1 MINFT
6 LTSDGQSLLASA
18 VAGSNPV
25 IIDAIDLKDA
35 NGNIVYS
42 ATEND
47 FSGAVVADGAGLG
60 DYIVLQFEDSRSNSY
75 TVSNIDIK
83 SGGTV
88 VAISEAI
95 SLTKNAN
102 TTANFRVSAQ
112 FDGASKC
119 ACKNT
124 VVNLP
129 YATQN
134 RDGIIR
140 FAKTTGEQH
149 KERTVY
155 SAQDVEALVAAGV
168 AGTDKYV
175 PWDTSDGGE
184 VITGELTA
192 DKIKV
197 VNDYDNP
204 ASAVAMTVTSNDAGE
219 SALNVDG
226 YISGKAV
233 ASAPA
238 FGDGSMPSGLGLV
251 NEDYIAALY
260 SDHVAGSDGTPT
272 SSLVS
277 GAAVD
282 SYVNDKLSKYVTL
295 GTEQEI
301 AGKKTFS
308 EDTVFTKSVV
318 SPSYVGDGVYA
329 AYDAS
334 TWSSAEG
341 ATSDSDNKLPTVS
354 AVRAAISAGD
364 SAVTSA
370 FQQADLSLQ
379 SQIDALN
386 AGQNLADMVESQAA
400 LDSLDTTNLESGDKV
415 QVLKDEDHGDASTV
429 YRLVKTESSDGSETV
444 EWEYIGE
451 YGQDSYTKSE
461 ADELF
466 VENSQIKQAV
476 DSAKADEIPSSAAV
490 ATYVSNAISTA
501 SGDYVT
507 LATEQTITGEKTF
520 ENTVKVVDPD
530 NEKHSLSIYSGTTA
544 ESGTTRSSITCFNED
559 KLAMSSTMFE
569 CSGGQDNLFYRHELY
584 SYTEDGSA
592 TRAWTSMQQTIM
604 EHYGVVSS
612 DLVLTASSYHT
623 LPNPHAEA
631 RFELTGE
638 VEAENYQERI
648 RLRKTQSVDNPD
660 DVRTYID
667 LYADHITN
675 VGDDIHFKTIVHSQ
689 GTDGVLTT
697 STEELLTIS
706 NEKGVYS
713 SKFAGGYVING
724 QAYAF
729 GPAGSLDVDTA
740 ITAAADNLHAP
751 TSAAVKS
758 YVSEAITNS
767 QDVVLTSISNANAI
781 GSMGLFLYADTTDA
795 GQKSYGE
802 LIDGAHLK
810 PVGMSLPNS
819 GQISYKSVALE
830 APLTGSWKLLS
841 VAMKRTATEPCLVLA
856 QKVSE

>member
-6 LTSDGQSLLASA
+6 LTSDGSNLLASA

-25 IIDAIDLKDA
+25 IIDAIDLKDS
-35 NGNIVYS
+35 NGSIVYS

-47 FSGAVVADGAGLG
+47 FSGAVVADGASLG
-60 DYIVLQFEDSRSNSY
+60 DYIVLQFEDNRSNSY
-75 TVSNIDIK
+75 TVSSIDIK

-88 VAISEAI
+88 VATSEAI
-95 SLTKNAN
+95 SLTKNTN

-140 FAKTTGEQH
+140 FAKSTGEQH

-175 PWDTSDGGE
+175 PWDTSEDGAA
-184 VITGELTA
+184 ITGELTA

-197 VNDYDNP
+197 VDDYDYP
-204 ASAVAMTVTSNDAGE
+204 VSTVAMTVESNAAGE
-219 SALNVDG
+219 PALNVDG

-238 FGDGSMPSGLGLV
+238 FSDGSTPSGPGLV

-260 SDHVAGSDGTPT
+260 SDHVASSDGTPT

-308 EDTVFTKSVV
+308 EDTTFAKSVV
-318 SPSYVGDGVYA
+318 SPSYAGDGVYA

-334 TWSSAEG
+334 TWSSTEG

-354 AVRAAISAGD
+354 AARAAIAAGD
-364 SAVTSA
+364 SAVTAA
-370 FQQADLSLQ
+370 FQEADRSLQ

-386 AGQNLADMVESQAA
+386 AGQNLADMVESQSA
-400 LDSLDTTNLESGDKV
+400 LDSLDTSNLESGDKV

-429 YRLVKTESSDGSETV
+429 YRLVKTASTDGTETV

-466 VENSQIKQAV
+466 VENSQIKQTV

-507 LATEQTITGEKTF
+507 LATEQTITGKKTF
-520 ENTVKVVDPD
+520 EESIKAVDSD
-530 NEKHSLSIYSGTTA
+530 NANSYVSIGSATST
-544 ESGTTRSSITCFNED
+544 ESGTTFSTINYVNVD
-559 KLAMSSTMFE
+559 KNAYADTQFE
-569 CSGGQDNLFYRHELY
+569 CSGNGSNVNYFHEVNRY
-584 SYTEDGSA
+584 NEGGTAVTG
-592 TRAWTSMQQTIM
+592 TSNILQSIQN
-604 EHYGVVSS
+604 HYGVIAS
-612 DLVLTASSYHT
+612 DACLTTGSAYAV
-623 LPNPHAEA
+623 PHSFAEA
-631 RFELTGE
+631 QIAAGDEHK
-638 VEAENYQERI
+638 ENYQERI
-648 RLRKTQSVDNPD
+648 RVRKTQSVDNPD

-667 LYADHITN
+667 LYADHINT
-675 VGDDIHFKTIVHSQ
+675 VGDDIHFKTLVYSQ

-713 SKFAGGYVING
+713 SKFAGGYVVNN
-724 QAYAF
+724 QSYAF
-729 GPAGSLDVDTA
+729 GPAGSLDIDTE
-740 ITAAADNLHAP
+740 ITDAADDLHAP
-751 TSAAVKS
+751 TSSAVKS
-758 YVSEAITNS
+758 YVGGAITAA
-767 QDVVLTSISNANAI
+767 QGEVLTAISNANAI
-781 GSMGLFLYADTTDA
+781 GSMGLFLYTEA
-795 GQKSYGE
+795 GEQKSYGE
-802 LIDGAHLK
+802 TIDGAYLK

>member
-75 TVSNIDIK
+75 TVSSIDIK

-197 VNDYDNP
+197 VDDYDNP
-204 ASAVAMTVTSNDAGE
+204 VSAVAMTVTSNDAGE
-219 SALNVDG
+219 SVLNVDG

-238 FGDGSMPSGLGLV
+238 FSDGSMPSGLGLV

-260 SDHVAGSDGTPT
+260 SDHIAGSDGTPT

-308 EDTVFTKSVV
+308 EDTVFTKSVA

-364 SAVTSA
+364 SAVTAA

-386 AGQNLADMVESQAA
+386 AGQNLADMVESHAA
-400 LDSLDTTNLESGDKV
+400 LDSLDTSNLESGDKV

-520 ENTVKVVDPD
+520 ENTVHVLDPD
-530 NEKHSLSIYSGTTA
+530 NEKNSLTISLATNSDSGTTWNRLLYHNTEKNA
-544 ESGTTRSSITCFNED
+544 TAHSQ
-559 KLAMSSTMFE
+559 FE
-569 CSGGQDNLFYRHELY
+569 CSGGQDNILY
-584 SYTEDGSA
+584 QHVVTSFPDGENV
-592 TRAWTSMQQTIM
+592 RASNVIHQAVM

-612 DLVLTASSYHT
+612 DLFLTT
-623 LPNPHAEA
+623 GNWGGLPNPHAEA

-648 RLRKTQSVDNPD
+648 RVRKTQSVNNPD

-667 LYADHITN
+667 LYADHINN
-675 VGDDIHFKTIVHSQ
+675 VGDDIHFKTLVHSQ

-724 QAYAF
+724 QSYAF

-740 ITAAADNLHAP
+740 ITAAADDLHAP